1 MIIKNS
7 KPMKVGL
14 ALGSGSSRG
23 WAHIG
28 IIKRLEELGIKP
40 DIIAG
45 TSVGSLVGA
54 AYCSG
59 KMLDLENWLLSLKW
73 QDVVSFFDISFT
85 GGLIKGNKLFNFFQS
100 HFQDKNIEDLEIPY
114 GAVATDL
121 DSGQEIW
128 MRDKSILS
136 AVRASISLPGIF
148 SPARR
153 DGRWLVDGGM
163 VNPVPVSLCRAM
175 GAEFI
180 IAVDLNAY
188 LLDPMSKYEVSAD
201 TGLEAKNSHWSFM
214 EGLTKKFSHKE
225 ESEAVKEEL
234 EGKPSMMEVIN
245 RSINIMEVK
254 ITRSRMAGDPADIT
268 LAPKLNHIGMLE
280 FHRAAECIEE
290 GKRVVRL
297 VEEFLI

>member
-1 MIIKNS
+1 M
-7 KPMKVGL
+7 
-14 ALGSGSSRG
+14 GSGSSRG

-28 IIKRLEELGIKP
+28 VIKRLEELGIKP

-45 TSVGSLVGA
+45 TSIGSLVGA
-54 AYCSG
+54 AYSAS
-59 KMLDLENWLLSLKW
+59 KMEELENWLLNLKW

-121 DSGQEIW
+121 ESGQEIW
-128 MRDKSILS
+128 MRENSLLS
-136 AVRASISLPGIF
+136 AVRASISLPGVF

-188 LLDPMSKYEVSAD
+188 LLDPMSKFETPTESNPE
-201 TGLEAKNSHWSFM
+201 TKNAKWSLM
-214 EGLTKKFSHKE
+214 ENLSKKFSQKE
-225 ESEAVKEEL
+225 ESESIKEET

-297 VEEFLI
+297 VEDFLM